1 MDYQFTEADNA
12 FRSEVV
18 DFIDNNWVPASGP
31 EVEGDDSHFIA
42 ERAFEKRAASKGW
55 LTMAWPE
62 EYGGRGASHIQQMI
76 YREEAAYRGAPGS
89 GGQGIS
95 MVGPCLML
103 HGTEEQRQEHLPR
116 IANAESYWAQGFSE
130 PGNGSDLAGL
140 QTRAVRDG
148 DDFVINGQKIWTS
161 GAHYADWIHVLTRT
175 DPEAP
180 KHRGI
185 SYFLLDMNTPGIE
198 VRPLINMLGE
208 HGFNEVYFTD
218 VRVPAANMMGEYN
231 RGWYVA
237 ATLLDFERS
246 GVAWSA
252 TSRKSVELM
261 SEYAA
266 EKPGRRGGAKLIDD
280 PGVRNGLANLMIESE
295 IAKLISYRVVL
306 DAVAGIGPESRGV
319 NVEDVRLRA
328 GPARLSLRR
337 QHDGPAQSADRP
349 RRSRRPA
356 RRPNRP
362 LLHVVRP
369 QHDRGRHVRDSA
381 QHHRHPRPAASEA
394 VVLRSRKGTDSSGP
408 EEAAAVISSYSERA
422 PLSKSL
428 TCSRTWPTATPSRTS
443 SSVPS
448 TPPAD
453 RVGCLSSSSSAAR
466 MASIVSA
473 RLRRNSV
480 NSCSTG

>member
-1 MDYQFTEADNA
+1 MDYQFNESDNA

-18 DFIDNNWVPASGP
+18 DFIDNNWVPP
-31 EVEGDDSHFIA
+31 EGTNEPGDDSFYEA

-103 HGTEEQRQEHLPR
+103 HGTEAQRQEHLPR

-161 GAHYADWIHVLTRT
+161 GAHHADWIHVLTRT

-185 SYFLLDMNTPGIE
+185 SYFLLDMDTPGIE

-218 VRVPAANMMGEYN
+218 VRVPASNMLGEYN

-261 SEYAA
+261 TEYAVDR
-266 EKPGRRGGAKLIDD
+266 PGRRGGAKLIDD

-295 IAKLISYRVVL
+295 ISKLISYRVVWMQSQEL
-306 DAVAGIGPESRGV
+306 VPNHEASMSKMFGSELGQRVARFGV
-319 NVEDVRLRA
+319 NMM
-328 GPARLSLRR
+328 G
-337 QHDGPAQSADRP
+337 
-349 RRSRRPA
+349 
-356 RRPNRP
+356 
-362 LLHVVRP
+362 LHSQRIDP
-369 QHDRGRHVRDSA
+369 DD
-381 QHHRHPRPAASEA
+381 P
-394 VVLRSRKGTDSSGP
+394 D
-408 EEAAAVISSYSERA
+408 A
-422 PLSKSL
+422 PLAARIGRSYM
-428 TCSRTWPTATPSRTS
+428 

-448 TPPAD
+448 TI
-453 RVGCLSSSSSAAR
+453 AAGT
-466 MASIVSA
+466 SEIQ
-473 RLRRNSV
+473 RNIIA
-480 NSCSTG
+480 TRGLQLPRQ

>member
-1 MDYQFTEADNA
+1 MRLYCSRLRTIGLEPILDYKFTESDDA
-12 FRSEVV
+12 FRGEVV
-18 DFIDNNWVPASGP
+18 DFIDNNWVPAAGSNEP
-31 EVEGDDSHFIA
+31 GDDSQFEA
-42 ERAFEKRAASKGW
+42 ERAFEKRAAAKGW

-62 EYGGRGASHIQQMI
+62 DYGGRGASHIQQMI

-103 HGTEEQRQEHLPR
+103 HGTEEQRKEHLPR

-161 GAHYADWIHVLTRT
+161 GAHHADWIHVLTRT

-261 SEYAA
+261 SDYAS
-266 EKPGRRGGAKLIDD
+266 ERPGIRGGTKMIDD

-295 IAKLISYRVVL
+295 ISRLISYRVVWMQSQEL
-306 DAVAGIGPESRGV
+306 VPNHEASMSKMFGSELGQRVARFGV
-319 NVEDVRLRA
+319 NMMGLHSQRIDPDDPGAPIAARIGRA
-328 GPARLSLRR
+328 
-337 QHDGPAQSADRP
+337 
-349 RRSRRPA
+349 
-356 RRPNRP
+356 
-362 LLHVVRP
+362 
-369 QHDRGRHVRDSA
+369 
-381 QHHRHPRPAASEA
+381 
-394 VVLRSRKGTDSSGP
+394 
-408 EEAAAVISSYSERA
+408 YM
-422 PLSKSL
+422 
-428 TCSRTWPTATPSRTS
+428 

-448 TPPAD
+448 TI
-453 RVGCLSSSSSAAR
+453 AAGT
-466 MASIVSA
+466 SEIQ
-473 RLRRNSV
+473 RNIIA
-480 NSCSTG
+480 TRGLQLPRQ

>member
-1 MDYQFTEADNA
+1 MDYQFTESDET

-18 DFIDNNWVPASGP
+18 DFIDNNWVPAEGP
-31 EVEGDDSHFIA
+31 NVPGDDSHYEA

-103 HGTEEQRQEHLPR
+103 HGTESQRQEHLPR

-218 VRVPAANMMGEYN
+218 VRVPASNMLGEYN

-246 GVAWSA
+246 GVQWSA

-266 EKPGRRGGAKLIDD
+266 ERPGRRGGSKLIDD

-295 IAKLISYRVVL
+295 ISRLISYRVVWMQSQDL
-306 DAVAGIGPESRGV
+306 VPNHEASMSKMFGSELGQRVSRFGV
-319 NVEDVRLRA
+319 NMMGLHSQRIDPED
-328 GPARLSLRR
+328 P
-337 QHDGPAQSADRP
+337 D
-349 RRSRRPA
+349 
-356 RRPNRP
+356 
-362 LLHVVRP
+362 
-369 QHDRGRHVRDSA
+369 
-381 QHHRHPRPAASEA
+381 
-394 VVLRSRKGTDSSGP
+394 
-408 EEAAAVISSYSERA
+408 A
-422 PLSKSL
+422 PLAARIGRAYMS
-428 TCSRTWPTATPSRTS
+428 T
-443 SSVPS
+443 VPS
-448 TPPAD
+448 TI
-453 RVGCLSSSSSAAR
+453 AAGT
-466 MASIVSA
+466 SEIQ
-473 RLRRNSV
+473 RNIIA
-480 NSCSTG
+480 TRGLQLPRQ

>member
-1 MDYQFTEADNA
+1 MDYKFTETDET

-18 DFIDNNWVPASGP
+18 DFIDDNWEPP
-31 EVEGDDSHFIA
+31 EGTNEPGDDSGFMA

-103 HGTEEQRQEHLPR
+103 HGTEEQKQEHLPR

-161 GAHYADWIHVLTRT
+161 GAHHADWIHVLTRT

-185 SYFLLDMNTPGIE
+185 SYFLLDMKSPGIE

-218 VRVPAANMMGEYN
+218 VRVPASNMMGEYN

-252 TSRKSVELM
+252 TSRKSIELM
-261 SEYAA
+261 TEYAA
-266 EKPGRRGGAKLIDD
+266 ERPGIRGGATMLDD
-280 PGVRNGLANLMIESE
+280 PGVRNGLANLAIESE
-295 IAKLISYRVVL
+295 ISKLISYRVVWMQSQDL
-306 DAVAGIGPESRGV
+306 VPNHEASMSKMFGSELGQRVSRFGV
-319 NVEDVRLRA
+319 NMMGLHSQRIDPDDPGAPIAARIGRA
-328 GPARLSLRR
+328 YMS
-337 QHDGPAQSADRP
+337 
-349 RRSRRPA
+349 
-356 RRPNRP
+356 
-362 LLHVVRP
+362 
-369 QHDRGRHVRDSA
+369 
-381 QHHRHPRPAASEA
+381 
-394 VVLRSRKGTDSSGP
+394 T
-408 EEAAAVISSYSERA
+408 
-422 PLSKSL
+422 
-428 TCSRTWPTATPSRTS
+428 
-443 SSVPS
+443 VPS
-448 TPPAD
+448 TI
-453 RVGCLSSSSSAAR
+453 AAGT
-466 MASIVSA
+466 SEIQ
-473 RLRRNSV
+473 RNIIA
-480 NSCSTG
+480 TRGLQLPRQ

>member
-1 MDYQFTEADNA
+1 MDYQFTESDES
-12 FRSEVV
+12 FRTEVV
-18 DFIDNNWVPASGP
+18 DFIDNNWVPP
-31 EVEGDDSHFIA
+31 EGTNEPGDDSFYEA

-103 HGTEEQRQEHLPR
+103 HGTEAQRQEHLPR
-116 IANAESYWAQGFSE
+116 IATGESYWAQGFSE

-185 SYFLLDMNTPGIE
+185 SYFLLDMSTPGIE

-218 VRVPAANMMGEYN
+218 VRVPASNMLGEYN

-246 GVAWSA
+246 GVQWSA

-266 EKPGRRGGAKLIDD
+266 ERPGRRGGAKLLDD

-295 IAKLISYRVVL
+295 ISKLISYRVVWMQSQEL
-306 DAVAGIGPESRGV
+306 VPNHEASMSKMFGSELGQRVARFGV
-319 NVEDVRLRA
+319 NMM
-328 GPARLSLRR
+328 G
-337 QHDGPAQSADRP
+337 
-349 RRSRRPA
+349 
-356 RRPNRP
+356 
-362 LLHVVRP
+362 LHSQRIDP
-369 QHDRGRHVRDSA
+369 DD
-381 QHHRHPRPAASEA
+381 P
-394 VVLRSRKGTDSSGP
+394 D
-408 EEAAAVISSYSERA
+408 A
-422 PLSKSL
+422 PLAARIGRSYM
-428 TCSRTWPTATPSRTS
+428 

-448 TPPAD
+448 TI
-453 RVGCLSSSSSAAR
+453 AAGT
-466 MASIVSA
+466 SEIQ
-473 RLRRNSV
+473 RNIIA
-480 NSCSTG
+480 TRGLQLPRQ

>member
-18 DFIDNNWVPASGP
+18 DFIGNNWVPAS
-31 EVEGDDSHFIA
+31 VSDDNPDAGFEA

-76 YREEAAYRGAPGS
+76 YREEAAYRDAPGS

-103 HGTEEQRQEHLPR
+103 HGTEDQRQEHLPR

-161 GAHYADWIHVLTRT
+161 GAQHADWIHVLTRT
-175 DPEAP
+175 DTEAP

-198 VRPLINMLGE
+198 VRPLINMLDE
-208 HGFNEVYFTD
+208 HSFNEVYFTD
-218 VRVPAANMMGEYN
+218 VRVPASNMMGEYN

-266 EKPGRRGGAKLIDD
+266 ERPGRQGGGKLIDD

-295 IAKLISYRVVL
+295 IAKLISYRVVWMQSQEL
-306 DAVAGIGPESRGV
+306 VPNHEASMSKMFGSELGQRVARFGV
-319 NVEDVRLRA
+319 NMMGLHSQRIDPEDPGAPIAARIGRA
-328 GPARLSLRR
+328 YMS
-337 QHDGPAQSADRP
+337 
-349 RRSRRPA
+349 
-356 RRPNRP
+356 
-362 LLHVVRP
+362 
-369 QHDRGRHVRDSA
+369 
-381 QHHRHPRPAASEA
+381 
-394 VVLRSRKGTDSSGP
+394 T
-408 EEAAAVISSYSERA
+408 
-422 PLSKSL
+422 
-428 TCSRTWPTATPSRTS
+428 
-443 SSVPS
+443 VPS
-448 TPPAD
+448 TI
-453 RVGCLSSSSSAAR
+453 AAGT
-466 MASIVSA
+466 SEIQ
-473 RLRRNSV
+473 RNIIA
-480 NSCSTG
+480 TRGLQLPRQ

>member
-1 MDYQFTEADNA
+1 MDYKFTSEDEA

-18 DFIDNNWVPASGP
+18 GFIDGNWVPAQGP
-31 EVEGDDSHFIA
+31 NVEGDDSHFKA
-42 ERAFEKRAASKGW
+42 ERAFEKRAAEKGW
-55 LTMAWPE
+55 LTMAWPT
-62 EYGGRGASHIQQMI
+62 EYGGRGASHIQQTI
-76 YREEAAYRGAPGS
+76 YREEAAYRGAPGA

-103 HGTEEQRQEHLPR
+103 HGSEAQRQEHLPR

-218 VRVPAANMMGEYN
+218 VRIPASNMLGEYN

-246 GVAWSA
+246 GVQWSA

-266 EKPGRRGGAKLIDD
+266 DQPGRRGGATLLDD
-280 PGVRNGLANLMIESE
+280 PGIRNGLANLAIESE
-295 IAKLISYRVVL
+295 ISRLISYRVVDMQGKGL
-306 DAVAGIGPESRGV
+306 VPNHEASMSKMFGSELGQRVARFGV
-319 NVEDVRLRA
+319 NMIGLASQRIDPGDPA
-328 GPARLSLRR
+328 APIAARL
-337 QHDGPAQSADRP
+337 G
-349 RRSRRPA
+349 RSYM
-356 RRPNRP
+356 
-362 LLHVVRP
+362 
-369 QHDRGRHVRDSA
+369 S
-381 QHHRHPRPAASEA
+381 
-394 VVLRSRKGTDSSGP
+394 T
-408 EEAAAVISSYSERA
+408 
-422 PLSKSL
+422 
-428 TCSRTWPTATPSRTS
+428 
-443 SSVPS
+443 VPS
-448 TPPAD
+448 TI
-453 RVGCLSSSSSAAR
+453 AAGT
-466 MASIVSA
+466 SEIQ
-473 RLRRNSV
+473 RNIIA
-480 NSCSTG
+480 TRGLGLPRQ

>member
-1 MDYQFTEADNA
+1 MDYQFTESDES
-12 FRSEVV
+12 FRTEVV
-18 DFIDNNWVPASGP
+18 DFIDDNWVPP
-31 EVEGDDSHFIA
+31 EGTNEPGDDSFYEA

-103 HGTEEQRQEHLPR
+103 HGTEAQRQEHLPR
-116 IANAESYWAQGFSE
+116 IATGESYWAQGFSE

-185 SYFLLDMNTPGIE
+185 SYFLLDMKTPGIE

-218 VRVPAANMMGEYN
+218 VRVPASNMLGEYN

-246 GVAWSA
+246 GVQWSA

-261 SEYAA
+261 TEYAA
-266 EKPGRRGGAKLIDD
+266 ERPGRRGGAKLLDD

-295 IAKLISYRVVL
+295 ISKLISYRVVWMQSQEL
-306 DAVAGIGPESRGV
+306 VPNHEASMSKMFGSELGQRVARFGV
-319 NVEDVRLRA
+319 NMM
-328 GPARLSLRR
+328 G
-337 QHDGPAQSADRP
+337 
-349 RRSRRPA
+349 
-356 RRPNRP
+356 
-362 LLHVVRP
+362 LHSQRIDP
-369 QHDRGRHVRDSA
+369 DD
-381 QHHRHPRPAASEA
+381 P
-394 VVLRSRKGTDSSGP
+394 D
-408 EEAAAVISSYSERA
+408 A
-422 PLSKSL
+422 PLAARIGRSYM
-428 TCSRTWPTATPSRTS
+428 

-448 TPPAD
+448 TI
-453 RVGCLSSSSSAAR
+453 AAGT
-466 MASIVSA
+466 SEIQ
-473 RLRRNSV
+473 RNIIA
-480 NSCSTG
+480 TRGLQLPRQ

>member
-1 MDYQFTEADNA
+1 MDYQFTETDES
-12 FRSEVV
+12 FRTEVV
-18 DFIDNNWVPASGP
+18 DFIDNNWVPP
-31 EVEGDDSHFIA
+31 EGTNEPGDDSFYEA

-103 HGTEEQRQEHLPR
+103 HGTEAQRQEHLPR

-218 VRVPAANMMGEYN
+218 VRVPASNMLGEYN

-246 GVAWSA
+246 GVQWSA

-261 SEYAA
+261 TEYAS
-266 EKPGRRGGAKLIDD
+266 ERPGRRGGAQLIDD

-295 IAKLISYRVVL
+295 ISKLISYRVVWMQSQEL
-306 DAVAGIGPESRGV
+306 VPNHEASMSKMFGSELGQRVARFGV
-319 NVEDVRLRA
+319 NMMGLHSQRIDPED
-328 GPARLSLRR
+328 P
-337 QHDGPAQSADRP
+337 D
-349 RRSRRPA
+349 
-356 RRPNRP
+356 
-362 LLHVVRP
+362 
-369 QHDRGRHVRDSA
+369 
-381 QHHRHPRPAASEA
+381 
-394 VVLRSRKGTDSSGP
+394 
-408 EEAAAVISSYSERA
+408 A
-422 PLSKSL
+422 PLAARIGRSYM
-428 TCSRTWPTATPSRTS
+428 

-448 TPPAD
+448 TI
-453 RVGCLSSSSSAAR
+453 AAGT
-466 MASIVSA
+466 SEIQ
-473 RLRRNSV
+473 RNIIA
-480 NSCSTG
+480 TRGLQLPRQ

>member
-1 MDYQFTEADNA
+1 MDYQFTESDES
-12 FRSEVV
+12 FRTEVV
-18 DFIDNNWVPASGP
+18 GFIDNNWVPP
-31 EVEGDDSHFIA
+31 EGTSEPGDDSFYEA

-103 HGTEEQRQEHLPR
+103 HGTEAQRQEHLPR

-175 DPEAP
+175 DTEAP

-185 SYFLLDMNTPGIE
+185 SYFLLDMKTPGIE

-218 VRVPAANMMGEYN
+218 VRVPASNMMGEYN

-246 GVAWSA
+246 GVQWSA

-261 SEYAA
+261 TEYAA
-266 EKPGRRGGAKLIDD
+266 DRPGRRGGAKLIDD

-295 IAKLISYRVVL
+295 ISRLISYRVVWMQSQEL
-306 DAVAGIGPESRGV
+306 VPNHEASMSKMFGSELGQRVARFGV
-319 NVEDVRLRA
+319 NMM
-328 GPARLSLRR
+328 G
-337 QHDGPAQSADRP
+337 
-349 RRSRRPA
+349 
-356 RRPNRP
+356 
-362 LLHVVRP
+362 LHSQRIDP
-369 QHDRGRHVRDSA
+369 DD
-381 QHHRHPRPAASEA
+381 P
-394 VVLRSRKGTDSSGP
+394 D
-408 EEAAAVISSYSERA
+408 A
-422 PLSKSL
+422 PLAARIGRSYM
-428 TCSRTWPTATPSRTS
+428 

-448 TPPAD
+448 TI
-453 RVGCLSSSSSAAR
+453 AAGT
-466 MASIVSA
+466 SEIQ
-473 RLRRNSV
+473 RNIIA
-480 NSCSTG
+480 TRGLQLPRQ